1 MVAQKKQP
9 FYWRAFVTF
18 YIVFSFIVIA
28 LSGIV
33 LYIAP
38 PGRIVNWSTWTFLV
52 LEKANW
58 QAVHTIFAFL
68 FVAATGFHL
77 YFNWRVIVAYLK
89 SKLGEGIRRRRE
101 LGLASVLG
109 LAILFLTLGSVP
121 PFGTVISFGEN
132 VKNSWATTET
142 EPPVPHAELWTV
154 VKTAETTKIPLEQ
167 VLANLKQAGFTP
179 DSSEVTLADLAKKH
193 SVTPREVYEAAVR
206 GETPAPVPLAEG
218 GGYGRKS
225 VQEMCDQLGVPVA
238 TALERLRQRGIEAT
252 PDANMRELATK
263 AGMEPLDLAKLLQQ

>member
-28 LSGIV
+28 LSGMV

-38 PGRIVNWSTWTFLV
+38 PGRIVNWSTWTFVL

-68 FVAATGFHL
+68 FVVATGFHI

-101 LGLASVLG
+101 LALASVLG
-109 LAILFLTLGSVP
+109 LAILSFTLGSVP
-121 PFGTVISFGEN
+121 PFGTVMSFGDD
-132 VKNSWATTET
+132 VKNSWATAET
-142 EPPVPHAELWTV
+142 EPPVPHAELWTLA
-154 VKTAETTKIPLEQ
+154 KLTETTKVPFEQ
-167 VLANLKQAGFTP
+167 ALSNLKQAGIVP
-179 DSSEVTLADLAKKH
+179 ASSEVTLADLAKQH
-193 SVTPREVYEAAVR
+193 DLTPQEVYNIATR
-206 GETPAPVPLAEG
+206 NTKPAPVSLAEG

-225 VQEMCDQLGVPVA
+225 VQEICDQLGVPLS
-238 TALERLRQRGIEAT
+238 TGLERLRQRGIEAT
-252 PDANMRELATK
+252 PDSNMRELATK
-263 AGMEPLDLAKLLQQ
+263 AGMESLDLAKLLQQ